1 MADGGASLST
11 AGHGGVDR
19 FSALHDDLLRHII
32 TLLPIRYAARTAVL
46 ASRWRYL
53 WRSNRLVLMDAD
65 IPEPAH
71 DAVVPRV
78 LADHL
83 GHFRDVILYDCRLAS
98 LDRALPGWPRLLA
111 VKRTERLAL
120 GNRFNRSE
128 PSSVRLL
135 PAGILRCDSLQQ
147 LHLDYWTF
155 PSGAEVLLPHLRAL
169 TLTRI
174 VISDPDLECL
184 IAACPVLKSLG
195 LFVNSSKHVRLRS
208 KSLIGCTLVGPSRVE
223 EFTVTMVDTPLLE
236 RFHLF
241 QLLNGVEIRIT
252 RAPNLRVLGYLD
264 TRVHKLQTGNSV
276 IASDTMVRAS
286 TVVPS
291 VNILGLTVNF
301 GVFAEVKMLVSF
313 LRYFTDVVTLHIES
327 ALHDPSVTAD
337 EPSGENH
344 AKFWQETRPVCCLRS
359 HVKKMVIHDFRGDQN
374 EFEFLK
380 FVAMNAQE
388 LQSLLVVLQEG
399 IFSSA
404 DKVTEIKD
412 ELQCLQFPTGISAVL
427 QVSPEAGTALRWEK
441 SFDLTVD
448 DPFDC

>member
-53 WRSNRLVLMDAD
+53 WRSNRLVLIDTD
-65 IPEPAH
+65 ISEPAH

-78 LADHL
+78 LANHL
-83 GHFRDVILYDCRLAS
+83 GYFHAVFLYDCRLAS
-98 LDRALPGWPRLLA
+98 LDRELPDWPRLLA
-111 VKRTERLAL
+111 DKRTEKLVLAYRWL
-120 GNRFNRSE
+120 MDQPNLAR
-128 PSSVRLL
+128 PL
-135 PAGILRCDSLQQ
+135 PADILRCDSLQELT
-147 LHLDYWTF
+147 LHFWTF
-155 PSGAEVLLPHLRAL
+155 PSGVEVLLPHLRIL
-169 TLTRI
+169 TMARI
-174 VISDPDLECL
+174 VISDRDLECL

-195 LFVNSSKHVRLRS
+195 LFVNSSKHARLCS
-208 KSLIGCTLVGPSRVE
+208 QSLIGCTIVGLPRVE

-264 TRVHKLQTGNSV
+264 TRVQKLQTGNSV

-301 GVFAEVKMLVSF
+301 GVFANMAIPNQ
-313 LRYFTDVVTLHIES
+313 LRAQRQSLHIES
-327 ALHDPSVTAD
+327 QH
-337 EPSGENH
+337 EHGE
-344 AKFWQETRPVCCLRS
+344 KQQPITLCCLA
-359 HVKKMVIHDFRGDQN
+359 HP
-374 EFEFLK
+374 
-380 FVAMNAQE
+380 
-388 LQSLLVVLQEG
+388 LQHS
-399 IFSSA
+399 
-404 DKVTEIKD
+404 
-412 ELQCLQFPTGISAVL
+412 
-427 QVSPEAGTALRWEK
+427 
-441 SFDLTVD
+441 
-448 DPFDC
+448 

>member
-53 WRSNRLVLMDAD
+53 WRSNRLVLIDTD
-65 IPEPAH
+65 ISEPAH

-78 LADHL
+78 LANHL
-83 GHFRDVILYDCRLAS
+83 GYFHAVFLYDCRLAS
-98 LDRALPGWPRLLA
+98 LDRELPDWPRLLA
-111 VKRTERLAL
+111 DKRTEKLVLAYRWL
-120 GNRFNRSE
+120 MDQPNLAR
-128 PSSVRLL
+128 PL
-135 PAGILRCDSLQQ
+135 PADILRCDSLQELT
-147 LHLDYWTF
+147 LHFWTF
-155 PSGAEVLLPHLRAL
+155 PSGVEVLLPHLRIL
-169 TLTRI
+169 TMARI
-174 VISDPDLECL
+174 VISDRDLECL

-195 LFVNSSKHVRLRS
+195 LFVNSSKHARLCS
-208 KSLIGCTLVGPSRVE
+208 QSLIGCTIVGLPRVE

-264 TRVHKLQTGNSV
+264 TRVQKLQTGNSV

-301 GVFAEVKMLVSF
+301 GVFANMAIPNQ
-313 LRYFTDVVTLHIES
+313 LRAQRQSLHIE
-327 ALHDPSVTAD
+327 
-337 EPSGENH
+337 
-344 AKFWQETRPVCCLRS
+344 
-359 HVKKMVIHDFRGDQN
+359 
-374 EFEFLK
+374 
-380 FVAMNAQE
+380 
-388 LQSLLVVLQEG
+388 EG

-412 ELQCLQFPTGISAVL
+412 ELQCLQFPRGISAVL
-427 QVSPEAGTALRWEK
+427 QVSPEADTALRSEK
-441 SFDLTVD
+441 AFNLTVD